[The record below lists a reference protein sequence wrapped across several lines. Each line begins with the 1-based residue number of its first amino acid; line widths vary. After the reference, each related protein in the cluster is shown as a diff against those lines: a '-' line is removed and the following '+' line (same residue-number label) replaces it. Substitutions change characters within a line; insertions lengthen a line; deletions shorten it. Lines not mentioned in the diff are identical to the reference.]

1 MPPLSTMRSILI
13 VIMAAVGS
21 SHAYAT
27 DTLPIGT
34 IQLRMDPTDAAVLLR
49 KDRFDKSSFAVTV
62 IDGDQQLNGRIKTSG
77 SASRSFEKR
86 SFTIKLDK
94 GSKWHGQSRIS
105 LNGMGSDPTL
115 IRNRMAWDIFHSIGV
130 AGPQTA
136 YHRVF
141 LNGKPQGIYL
151 QVEWIDGKMFERNGL
166 GGDGELYHPQ
176 DSNFCGDLDKKAKY
190 DIDDCWYKFSPPF
203 DDYSSLTD
211 LVNGI
216 DATPISDFD
225 KFMDKHFDVDSVINW
240 LAVNVLVANGDTYNK
255 NYFLYRSKVT
265 GKWSVVPWDYDL
277 TFGRTFDAYLYYPES
292 VFNDRFMYFYPPEL
306 GAYNPLKE
314 KAFRNPVLLS
324 RFQIRLAH
332 LMGLQEE
339 YGKPGFGIFSYKA
352 MSERIELLKTQLLPE
367 VRQDPYLRN
376 KEEFVDNV
384 EAINHFV
391 LARTGYLKTSIFG
404 YISWDPEL
412 AFWRPALSPP
422 PRPYPEKL
430 QATAQG
436 SGTVTAVAD
445 GFGYLLA
452 VIRPANSS
460 QAVSLSAES
469 RFGQPPHVTPP
480 GANASNCIQR
490 TWFVTLNAPGQMN
503 GSLTLEY
510 LQENSRR
517 HELGNVKNES
527 LLELWRYDEAGWQ
540 KLPAHINTLANTLT
554 TTGMFATSQQ
564 PVRFVAC
571 LPESQT
577 GANK

>member
-1 MPPLSTMRSILI
+1 MSPLTIMRSILI
-13 VIMAAVGS
+13 VIMVAVGS
-21 SHAYAT
+21 SYVYAA

-62 IDGDQQLNGRIKTSG
+62 IDGDQQLTGRIKTSG

-94 GSKWHGQSRIS
+94 GLKWHGQSRIS
-105 LNGMGSDPTL
+105 LNGMGSDLTL
-115 IRNRMAWDIFHSIGV
+115 MRNRMVWDIYHAIDV
-130 AGPQTA
+130 VGPQTA
-136 YHRVF
+136 YQRVF

-151 QVEWIDGKMFERNGL
+151 QVEWIEGKMFERSGL
-166 GGDGELYHPQ
+166 GGDGDLYHPQ
-176 DSNFCGDLDKKAKY
+176 DAHFCGDLDKKARY

-216 DATPISDFD
+216 DTTPISEFD

-240 LAVNVLVANGDTYNK
+240 LAMNVLVANGDTYNK
-255 NYFLYRSKVT
+255 NYFLYRSKKT

-314 KAFRNPVLLS
+314 KVFRNPVLLS

-339 YGKPGFGIFSYKA
+339 FGKPGFGIFSYKA
-352 MSERIELLKTQLLPE
+352 MSERIEGLKAQLLPE
-367 VRQDPYLRN
+367 VHQDPYLRN
-376 KEEFVDNV
+376 KEEFVANV

-412 AFWRPALSPP
+412 AFWHPAISPP
-422 PRPYPEKL
+422 ARPYPEKL

-436 SGTVTAVAD
+436 RGTVAAVAD

-452 VIRPANSS
+452 VMRPTDPA
-460 QAVSLSAES
+460 QAVTMTAES
-469 RFGQPPHVTPP
+469 RFGQPPHLTPP

-490 TWFVTLNAPGQMN
+490 SWFVTLNEPGQMN
-503 GSLTLEY
+503 GTLTLEY

-554 TTGMFATSQQ
+554 TTGMFTASPQ

-571 LPESQT
+571 LPSPQT
-577 GANK
+577 GAGK